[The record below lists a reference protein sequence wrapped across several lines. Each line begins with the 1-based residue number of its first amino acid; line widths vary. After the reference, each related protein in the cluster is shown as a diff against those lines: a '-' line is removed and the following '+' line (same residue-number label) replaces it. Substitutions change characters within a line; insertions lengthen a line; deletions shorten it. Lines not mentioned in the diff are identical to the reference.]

1 VVETIEL
8 MFRDFVGSGY
18 YPKSPNALTYDGANA
33 LFYSGE
39 AAMNP
44 TGTWLVSEIVQA
56 VQEFEVGFFPF
67 PSIDGS
73 GISPPAAWGRVGSW
87 PKTPRTPKGL
97 SRSSTTCCKTTP
109 LA

>member
-1 VVETIEL
+1 MTFSMETVGGIPPKIEEAINL
-8 MFRDFVGSGY
+8 FFRDFVENVY

-67 PSIDGS
+67 RSEER
-73 GISPPAAWGRVGSW
+73 RVGKEW
-87 PKTPRTPKGL
+87 RC
-97 SRSSTTCCKTTP
+97 RWVR
-109 LA
+109 